1 MALKNLLTGKGLPCL
16 SFNLN
21 IPGFPKSNST
31 TKSFFRLC
39 LTVLKYHLKS
49 HLIEIHIKEAAEIC
63 DSAGDFFLV
72 PFSEGRLSLPEIKQ
86 ICEDFE
92 ENHPYGRF
100 LDVDINDHLGNT
112 LSSGK
117 SKLCYFCNDQPAIE
131 CRRLNRHDQ
140 EEVRDYMFE
149 KMAEYCTISKQSQF
163 AKRLSSFALR
173 AILCEISLTP
183 KPGLVDKFSNGSH
196 ADMDFQTFINSS
208 AAISGWFEELFEA
221 GLNFK
226 NDDLTKALPVIRNIG
241 LQMESEMFRVTNH
254 VNTQK
259 GIIFL
264 MGLSLFSCGRL
275 YAEGARFETQ
285 IFRRIVQDIC
295 KDLVRKELMD
305 TARSK
310 NSHGEVVFQKYGI
323 SGARGEA
330 ESGFETVFEMGLPQ
344 LAGMV
349 HMNNQ
354 DLTNCFLSIASKNED
369 TNILY
374 RCGPDVLKAFQK
386 LCKNALDN
394 FNDKNYAAIGEFCQQ
409 KGISPGGSADLLAV
423 SIFLW
428 LMINDTDTD

>member
-1 MALKNLLTGKGLPCL
+1 MALKKLLAEKGLPCL

-21 IPGFPKSNST
+21 IPGFPKSNT
-31 TKSFFRLC
+31 TAKSFFRLC
-39 LTVLKYHLKS
+39 LTELKYHLKS
-49 HLIEIHIKEAAEIC
+49 HLIEIRVKETVEIC
-63 DSAGDFFLV
+63 DSAGDFFLA

-92 ENHPYGRF
+92 ENHLLGRF
-100 LDVDINDHLGNT
+100 LDVDLNDNQGNII
-112 LSSGK
+112 SSGK
-117 SKLCYFCNDQPAIE
+117 SKLCFFCKVQPAIE
-131 CRRLNRHDQ
+131 CRRLNSHDQ
-140 EEVRDYMFE
+140 EEVRKYMFE
-149 KMAEYCTISKQSQF
+149 QMAEYCRIRKESQF
-163 AKRLSSFALR
+163 AKRLSSFAFR
-173 AILCEISLTP
+173 AILSEISLTP
-183 KPGLVDKFSNGSH
+183 KPGLVDKFSHGSH
-196 ADMDFQTFINSS
+196 TDMDFQTFINSS
-208 AAISGWFEELFEA
+208 AAISGWFEELFNA
-221 GLNFK
+221 GLNYT

-241 LQMESEMFRVTNH
+241 LQMESEMFRVTNQ

-264 MGLSLFSCGRL
+264 VGLSLFSCGKL
-275 YAEGARFETQ
+275 YSEGARFETHL
-285 IFRRIVQDIC
+285 FRSMVKDIC
-295 KDLVRKELMD
+295 KDLVMKELMD
-305 TARSK
+305 TASSK
-310 NSHGEVVFQKYGI
+310 NSHGEVVFQKYGF

-349 HMNNQ
+349 HMNNH

-394 FNDKNYAAIGEFCQQ
+394 FNDKNYAAIGEFCLQ

-428 LMINDTDTD
+428 LMINDTDSV

>member
-1 MALKNLLTGKGLPCL
+1 MALKKLLAEKGLPCL

-21 IPGFPKSNST
+21 IPGFPKSNT
-31 TKSFFRLC
+31 TAKSFFRLC
-39 LTVLKYHLKS
+39 LTELKYHLKS
-49 HLIEIHIKEAAEIC
+49 HLIEIRVKETVEIC
-63 DSAGDFFLV
+63 DSAGDFFLA

-92 ENHPYGRF
+92 ENHLLGRF
-100 LDVDINDHLGNT
+100 LDVDLNDNQGNII
-112 LSSGK
+112 SSGK
-117 SKLCYFCNDQPAIE
+117 SKLCFFCKVQPAIE
-131 CRRLNRHDQ
+131 CRRLNSHDQ
-140 EEVRDYMFE
+140 EEVRKYMFE
-149 KMAEYCTISKQSQF
+149 QMAEYCRIRKESQF
-163 AKRLSSFALR
+163 AKRLSSFAFR
-173 AILCEISLTP
+173 AILSEISLTP
-183 KPGLVDKFSNGSH
+183 KPGLVDKFSHGSH

-208 AAISGWFEELFEA
+208 AAISGWFEELFNA
-221 GLNFK
+221 GLNYT

-241 LQMESEMFRVTNH
+241 LQMESEMFRVTNQ

-264 MGLSLFSCGRL
+264 VGLSLFSCGKL
-275 YAEGARFETQ
+275 YSEGARFETHL
-285 IFRRIVQDIC
+285 FRSMVKDIC
-295 KDLVRKELMD
+295 KDLVMKELMD
-305 TARSK
+305 TASSK
-310 NSHGEVVFQKYGI
+310 NSHGEVVFQKYGF

-349 HMNNQ
+349 HMNNH

-394 FNDKNYAAIGEFCQQ
+394 FNDKNYAAIGEFCLQ

-428 LMINDTDTD
+428 LMINDTDSV

>member
-1 MALKNLLTGKGLPCL
+1 MALKKLLAEKGLPCL

-21 IPGFPKSNST
+21 IPGFPKSNT
-31 TKSFFRLC
+31 TAKSFFRLC
-39 LTVLKYHLKS
+39 LTELKYHLKS
-49 HLIEIHIKEAAEIC
+49 HLIEIRVKETVEIC
-63 DSAGDFFLV
+63 DSAGDFFLA

-92 ENHPYGRF
+92 ENHLLGRF
-100 LDVDINDHLGNT
+100 LDVDLNDNQGNII
-112 LSSGK
+112 SSGK
-117 SKLCYFCNDQPAIE
+117 SKLCFFCKVQPAIE
-131 CRRLNRHDQ
+131 CRRLNSHDQ
-140 EEVRDYMFE
+140 EEVRKYMFE
-149 KMAEYCTISKQSQF
+149 QMAEYCRIRKESQF
-163 AKRLSSFALR
+163 AKRLSSFAFR
-173 AILCEISLTP
+173 AILSEISLTP
-183 KPGLVDKFSNGSH
+183 KPGLVDKFSHGSH
-196 ADMDFQTFINSS
+196 TDMDFQTFINSS
-208 AAISGWFEELFEA
+208 AAISGWFEELFNA
-221 GLNFK
+221 GLDYT

-241 LQMESEMFRVTNH
+241 LQMESEMFRVTNQ

-264 MGLSLFSCGRL
+264 VGLSLFSCGKL
-275 YAEGARFETQ
+275 YSEGARFETHL
-285 IFRRIVQDIC
+285 FRSMVKDIC
-295 KDLVRKELMD
+295 KDLVMKELMD
-305 TARSK
+305 TASSK
-310 NSHGEVVFQKYGI
+310 NSHGEVVFQKYGF

-349 HMNNQ
+349 HMNNH

-394 FNDKNYAAIGEFCQQ
+394 FNDKNYAAIGEFCLQ

-428 LMINDTDTD
+428 LMINDTDSV